1 MGARTTVS
9 RWGASLAIRIPKPV
23 AEQWGVREGAVV
35 EIVPRR
41 DEVILRKR
49 RYDLGDLV
57 AGITAGNR
65 HGEMDWGT
73 AEGAEAW

>member
-49 RYDLGDLV
+49 RYDLKDLV
-57 AGITAGNR
+57 AAITDDNL
-65 HGEMDWGT
+65 HGEVDWGA